1 MRRVLSVA
9 ALVVV
14 AAGAGA
20 ALGGCGNSAPT
31 PYDSVQSYLS
41 VLAEGDYTK
50 ACAMLTGGARHA
62 LQARLRH
69 RSCRA
74 IYQHCLPSDALALKH
89 DQSQLL
95 YAEVRPVVHGRHAV
109 VDTSGTSVAREIRR
123 VSLTERRGRWVI
135 TAPGQALRRCRI
147 RRLRS

>member
-9 ALVVV
+9 ALMAV
-14 AAGAGA
+14 AGGASVG
-20 ALGGCGNSAPT
+20 LGGCGASGPT
-31 PYDSVQSYLS
+31 PYDSVQNYLS
-41 VLAEGDYTK
+41 VLAEGDYAK

-62 LQARLRH
+62 LRVRIRR
-69 RSCRA
+69 RSCPA
-74 IYQHCLPSDALALKH
+74 IFRHCLPSNALALKH

-95 YAEVRPVVHGRHAV
+95 YAEVRPAVHGRHAV
-109 VDTSGTSVAREIRR
+109 VTTSGTSVAREIRR
-123 VSLTERRGRWVI
+123 VGLIERRGQWVI